1 MNYERFA
8 AHLAHA
14 LNQFGNIP
22 EHRLKDG
29 YLPPNNAATL
39 WRQINEGI
47 GRVVDAL
54 TAPPP
59 ELKFEPFTWRSID
72 SAPRDRPILV
82 GGRRMD
88 GSAWWQEVDRYDP
101 STWVDQSP
109 YWTDAPDPP
118 QE

>member
-8 AHLAHA
+8 AHVAAA
-14 LNQFGNIP
+14 LGEFGNI
-22 EHRLKDG
+22 EEDK
-29 YLPPNNAATL
+29 LPSNAATL
-39 WRQINEGI
+39 WRQIVAGVE
-47 GRVVDAL
+47 RVQDRL

-59 ELKFEPFTWRSID
+59 ELKFEPFTWRSIG
-72 SAPRDRPILV
+72 SAPRDRHILV

-88 GSAWWQEVDRYDP
+88 GSAWWQDVDRYDP
-101 STWVDQSP
+101 TTWVDQPP